1 MLRSLSRYSGVAAVV
16 TVWTTL
22 LAATAVSGF
31 DLLGPDPLSYLGT
44 VPPSAALFTIGLAA
58 TALLLTVF
66 HGYVRRHHPVSPGFS
81 LIMLAGLAGQMVAAF
96 VPIGGDPTAHRI
108 HAWCALVLGAS
119 LPLLMWRFA
128 AAQPPGPFRLL
139 ARRLFWAEVA
149 ACAIGLTLS
158 AWRIAPLAEILPAAV
173 FHVWVLAVTFA
184 SPRHE
189 AIDRPAPA
197 LPEAAAPTP
206 DADRTP
212 AGRR

>member
-1 MLRSLSRYSGVAAVV
+1 MLRSLSRYSGVAAVI
-16 TVWTTL
+16 TVWATL
-22 LAATAVSGF
+22 LAATAASGF

-44 VPPSAALFTIGLAA
+44 VPPSAGLFTIGLAS
-58 TALLLTVF
+58 TALLLVAF

-128 AAQPPGPFRLL
+128 VAQPAGPFRLL

-149 ACAIGLTLS
+149 ACAIGLSLS
-158 AWRIAPLAEILPAAV
+158 GWRVAPLAEILPAAV
-173 FHVWVLAVTFA
+173 FHVWVLVVTFA
-184 SPRHE
+184 SPRFE
-189 AIDRPAPA
+189 PVGGAVPAS
-197 LPEAAAPTP
+197 PEALVAVRGGSRA
-206 DADRTP
+206 P

>member
-22 LAATAVSGF
+22 LAGTAASGF
-31 DLLGPDPLSYLGT
+31 ELLGPDPLSYLGT
-44 VPPSAALFTIGLAA
+44 VAPSAALFTIGLAT

-66 HGYVRRHHPVSPGFS
+66 HGYVRRHYPVGRGFS
-81 LIMLAGLAGQMVAAF
+81 LVMLAGLAGQLVAAF

-128 AAQPPGPFRLL
+128 AAQPPGPRRLL

-149 ACAIGLTLS
+149 ACVIGLSLS
-158 AWRIAPLAEILPAAV
+158 GWRVAPLAEILPAAV
-173 FHVWVLAVTFA
+173 FHVWVLVVTFA
-184 SPRHE
+184 TPLREPMDGPHE
-189 AIDRPAPA
+189 ARATDSRV
-197 LPEAAAPTP
+197 
-206 DADRTP
+206 P